1 MTAML
6 GCDGCGTIASDRGDD
21 PTREWFALSVGPA
34 VGGVVGPLPTIDFAA
49 VTMDLGAIGEDD
61 DSVLELDPVEPD
73 RHFCS
78 VGCIAVWAAR
88 AVDAT

>member
-21 PTREWFALSVGPA
+21 PTRDWFALSIGPA
-34 VGGVVGPLPTIDFAA
+34 IGATGLLPTIDFAA
-49 VTMDLGAIGEDD
+49 ATIDLGADD
-61 DSVLELDPVEPD
+61 EPTDLEVDAVEPD

-78 VGCIAVWAAR
+78 VGCLAVWAAR